1 MDAEEEEEEDED
13 DIDGDIT
20 SQSEA
25 DQSAINMADII
36 QSASSSKNTSQS
48 EVSMQMDVSDVG
60 GEDEQE
66 DKENS
71 SSLASSGDHSNNVW
85 YFEIKSN
92 ISQELLG
99 CASRFSQA
107 VSLCLDWICRSFN
120 SSFFTLYT
128 YNKYVVTD

>member
-1 MDAEEEEEEDED
+1 MSFQKLFAFQLFSSKRRVRIFLMDAEEEEEEDED

-71 SSLASSGDHSNNVW
+71 SSLASSGDHSNNV
-85 YFEIKSN
+85 
-92 ISQELLG
+92 
-99 CASRFSQA
+99 
-107 VSLCLDWICRSFN
+107 
-120 SSFFTLYT
+120 
-128 YNKYVVTD
+128 